1 MQWQLTWPMD
11 LAMAVRLALPATSF
25 CFLKL
30 HTPSTDCEH
39 PICNSNRGIYTHLSY
54 LTRPYL
60 NAALQAALLW
70 PSPPRHR
77 LSTTDGVEA
86 VACILDWLPG

>member
-1 MQWQLTWPMD
+1 MD

-39 PICNSNRGIYTHLSY
+39 PICNSNMGSHTSY
-54 LTRPYL
+54 LGRPCL
-60 NAALQAALLW
+60 HSASQAA
-70 PSPPRHR
+70 
-77 LSTTDGVEA
+77 
-86 VACILDWLPG
+86 